1 MLKVL
6 LGDPNARKLK
16 RYRPDVV
23 ETNLLEE
30 DIQPLSDEDLA
41 AKTGEFKQRL
51 EKGESLEDILTE
63 AFAVVRE
70 ASRRVLGMRHFDVQ
84 LIGGM
89 VLHAGQIAEMK
100 TGEGKTLVAT
110 LPTYLNALTGKGA
123 HVVTVNDYLAR
134 RDAEWMGQIHRF
146 LGLEVGLI
154 QQGMSPAER
163 KRNYA
168 CDITYGTNSEF
179 GFDYLRDNMST
190 SIEDVV
196 QRPFNFC
203 VIDEVDSIL
212 VDEARTPLIISGQVE
227 RPSEKYTRA
236 AEVADKLNPDDHY
249 EVDEKA
255 RNVLLNDEGFIL
267 AEELL
272 GVQDLFDPKDPWAHY
287 VFNAIKGKELF
298 VKDVNYIVRNGEVVI
313 VDEFTGRVMPGR
325 RWSDGLHQAIE
336 AKEHAEIQPETQTL
350 ASITYQN
357 FFLLY
362 PKLSGMTGT
371 AKTEEAEFEKIY
383 DLEVT
388 VIDTNKPSQRRDLS
402 DVVYKTES
410 GDPERIA
417 KDCLEQ
423 VRAQKP
429 VLIRSSD
436 LEKVRRIKQI
446 LDANLGNNPARIAEL
461 SFKDQSDLLG
471 WAKKP
476 GNVTLTASS
485 DVETLVKSE
494 VEDIYTIG
502 IQGKWLQIAKECQEM
517 HEQDRPV
524 LVGTT
529 SVEKSELL
537 SSLLAQIGVP
547 HNLLNAKPENVEREA
562 EIVAQ
567 AGRSDAVTIAT
578 NMAGR
583 GTDIILGG
591 NADYMAR
598 LKLREYLMP
607 RIVKPEDDDL
617 MVSVPGTK
625 GRSKSQG
632 FGDSQKKVKTWKA
645 SPDIFPTELSAET
658 DGFLKETVDFAVETY
673 GDRSLPELEAEDKV
687 AIAAEKA
694 PTDDPVVQKLREAYN
709 LILKE
714 YEEYTDDEHDK
725 VVAAGGLHVIGT
737 ERHESRRVDNQLRG
751 RAGRQGDPGSTRF
764 FLSLED
770 NLLRIFGGD
779 RVAGLMNMFR
789 VEEDMPIESGMLTR
803 SLENAQK
810 KVETYY
816 YDIRKQVFEYDEVM
830 NNQRRAIYAE
840 RRRVLEG
847 QDLKELV
854 ITYATR
860 TMDDIVEAYIN
871 PELPSEEW
879 KLPEMVDKVKEFVYL
894 LADLE
899 PSQLED
905 LSVGEIKTFLH
916 EQVRTAYDMKE
927 AQVDQAKPGLMRE
940 AERFFI
946 LQQIDTLWR
955 EHLQQMDALRETVG
969 LRGYGQK
976 DPLIEYK
983 SEGYEVFLDM
993 MTGIRRNVVYTLFQF
1008 QPQAQPQ
1015 VKASQQVG

>member
-1 MLKVL
+1 MLKNL

-16 RYRPDVV
+16 KYRPDVV
-23 ETNLLEE
+23 EINLLEE
-30 DIQPLSDEDLA
+30 DIQQLSDEALA
-41 AKTGEFKQRL
+41 GKTVEFRARL
-51 EKGESLEDILTE
+51 AKGEALDDLLPE

-89 VLHAGQIAEMK
+89 VLHDGQIAEMK

-110 LPTYLNALTGKGA
+110 LPSYLNALSGKGS

-146 LGLEVGLI
+146 LGLSVGLI

-163 KRNYA
+163 KQNYG

-179 GFDYLRDNMST
+179 GFDYLRDNMAT
-190 SIEDVV
+190 AMDDVV
-196 QRPFNFC
+196 QRPFNYC

-236 AEVADKLNPDDHY
+236 AEVGRELQADEHY

-255 RNVLLNDEGFIL
+255 RNVLLTDEGFIQ

-287 VFNAIKGKELF
+287 IFNAIKGKELF
-298 VKDVNYIVRNGEVVI
+298 TKDVNYIVRNDEIVI

-336 AKEHAEIQPETQTL
+336 AKEHVEIQPETQTL

-371 AKTEEAEFEKIY
+371 AKTEEAEFERIY
-383 DLEVT
+383 KLEVT
-388 VIDTNKPSQRRDLS
+388 IIPTNRSLARKDLS
-402 DVVYKTES
+402 DVVYKNE
-410 GDPERIA
+410 EA
-417 KDCLEQ
+417 KW
-423 VRAQKP
+423 RA
-429 VLIRSSD
+429 V
-436 LEKVRRIKQI
+436 
-446 LDANLGNNPARIAEL
+446 AE
-461 SFKDQSDLLG
+461 
-471 WAKKP
+471 
-476 GNVTLTASS
+476 
-485 DVETLVKSE
+485 
-494 VEDIYTIG
+494 
-502 IQGKWLQIAKECQEM
+502 ECAEM
-517 HEQDRPV
+517 HEAGRPV

-529 SVEKSELL
+529 SVEKSEVLSALL
-537 SSLLAQIGVP
+537 NERGVP
-547 HNLLNAKPENVEREA
+547 HNLLNAKPENVERES

-567 AGRSDAVTIAT
+567 AGRSGAVTIAT

-591 NADYMAR
+591 NAEYMAR
-598 LKLREYLMP
+598 LKVREYLMP
-607 RIVKPEDDDL
+607 RLVKPEDEDQFS
-617 MVSVPGTK
+617 VTTVPGTK
-625 GRSKSQG
+625 GRTPAQG
-632 FGDSQKKVKTWKA
+632 FAPGKKVKTWKA
-645 SPDIFPTELSAET
+645 SPDIFPIDLSPLAIDELKT
-658 DGFLKETVDFAVETY
+658 TVDFAVATY
-673 GDRSLPELEAEDKV
+673 GERSLSELQAEDKLAV
-687 AIAAEKA
+687 AAEKA
-694 PTDDPVVQKLREAYN
+694 PTDDPVIQKLRDVYN
-709 LILKE
+709 HIRHE
-714 YEEYTDDEHDK
+714 YEVFTSAEHDA
-725 VVAAGGLHVIGT
+725 VVQRGGLHVIGT
-737 ERHESRRVDNQLRG
+737 ERHESRRIDNQLRG
-751 RAGRQGDPGSTRF
+751 RAGRQGDPGSTKF
-764 FLSLED
+764 FLSLQD

-779 RVAGLMNMFR
+779 RVAGLMNAFR

-803 SLENAQK
+803 SLEGAQK

-847 QDLKELV
+847 NELKEMV
-854 ITYATR
+854 IGYAEQ
-860 TMDDIVEAYIN
+860 TMDDIVTAYIN
-871 PELPSEEW
+871 PELPPEEW
-879 KLPEMVDKVKEFVYL
+879 KLPEMVGKIKEFVYL
-894 LADLE
+894 LADLTPE
-899 PSQLED
+899 QLED
-905 LSVGEIKTFLH
+905 LSVGEIRTFLH
-916 EQVRTAYDMKE
+916 EQARIAYDMKE
-927 AQVDQAKPGLMRE
+927 AQVDQIKPGLMRE

-946 LQQIDTLWR
+946 LQQIDSLWR
-955 EHLQQMDALRETVG
+955 DHLQQMDALRETVG

-1008 QPQAQPQ
+1008 QPQPQTQ

>member
-1 MLKVL
+1 MLKNL

-16 RYRPDVV
+16 KYRPDVV
-23 ETNLLEE
+23 EINLLEE
-30 DIQPLSDEDLA
+30 EIQQLSDEALT
-41 AKTGEFKQRL
+41 AKTAEFKQRI
-51 EKGESLEDILTE
+51 EKGESLDDLLPE

-70 ASRRVLGMRHFDVQ
+70 ASKRVLGMRHFDVQ

-89 VLHAGQIAEMK
+89 VLHDGQIAEMK

-110 LPTYLNALTGKGA
+110 LPSYLNALSGKGA

-146 LGLEVGLI
+146 LGLSVGLI

-163 KRNYA
+163 KLNYG

-179 GFDYLRDNMST
+179 GFDYLRDNMAT
-190 SIEDVV
+190 AMEDVV
-196 QRPFNFC
+196 QRPFNYC

-212 VDEARTPLIISGQVE
+212 VDEARTPLIISGQVD
-227 RPSEKYTRA
+227 RPGEKYNRA
-236 AEVADKLNPDDHY
+236 AEISRELHAEEHY

-255 RNVLLNDEGFIL
+255 HNVLLTDEGFIK

-287 VFNAIKGKELF
+287 IFNAIKAKELF
-298 VKDVNYIVRNGEVVI
+298 AKDVKYIVRNDEVII

-336 AKEHAEIQPETQTL
+336 AKEHVEIQPETQTL

-371 AKTEEAEFEKIY
+371 AKTEEAEFERIY
-383 DLEVT
+383 KLEVT
-388 VIDTNKPSQRRDLS
+388 IIPTNRIAARRDLS
-402 DVVYKTES
+402 DVVYKNE
-410 GDPERIA
+410 EA
-417 KDCLEQ
+417 KWKA
-423 VRAQKP
+423 V
-429 VLIRSSD
+429 
-436 LEKVRRIKQI
+436 
-446 LDANLGNNPARIAEL
+446 AE
-461 SFKDQSDLLG
+461 
-471 WAKKP
+471 
-476 GNVTLTASS
+476 
-485 DVETLVKSE
+485 
-494 VEDIYTIG
+494 
-502 IQGKWLQIAKECQEM
+502 ECAEM
-517 HEQDRPV
+517 HEAGRPV

-529 SVEKSELL
+529 SVEKSEVLSTLL
-537 SSLLAQIGVP
+537 NERGVP
-547 HNLLNAKPENVEREA
+547 HNLLNAKPENVERES

-567 AGRSDAVTIAT
+567 AGRSGAVTIAT

-598 LKLREYLMP
+598 LKVREYLMP
-607 RIVKPEDDDL
+607 RIVKPEDEDEFS
-617 MVSVPGTK
+617 VTAVPGTK
-625 GRSKSQG
+625 GRAPAQG
-632 FGDSQKKVKTWKA
+632 FAPGKKVKTWKA
-645 SPDIFPTELSAET
+645 SPDIFPIELSADTINE
-658 DGFLKETVDFAVETY
+658 LKATVDFAVTTY
-673 GDRSLPELEAEDKV
+673 GDRSLTELQAEDKLAV
-687 AIAAEKA
+687 AAEKA
-694 PTDDPVVQKLREAYN
+694 PTDDPVIQKLRDVYN
-709 LILKE
+709 RIRHE
-714 YEEYTDDEHDK
+714 YEALTSAEHEL
-725 VVAAGGLHVIGT
+725 VIQRGGLHVIGT
-737 ERHESRRVDNQLRG
+737 ERHESRRIDNQLRG
-751 RAGRQGDPGSTRF
+751 RAGRQGDPGSTKF
-764 FLSLED
+764 FLSLQD

-779 RVAGLMNMFR
+779 RVAGLMNAFR

-803 SLENAQK
+803 SLEGAQK

-847 QDLKELV
+847 NELKEMV
-854 ITYATR
+854 IGYAEQ
-860 TMDDIVEAYIN
+860 TMDDIVNAYIN
-871 PELPSEEW
+871 PELPPEEW
-879 KLPEMVDKVKEFVYL
+879 KLPEMVGKVKEFVYL
-894 LADLE
+894 LSDLTPE
-899 PSQLED
+899 QLED
-905 LSVGEIKTFLH
+905 LSVGEIRTFLH
-916 EQVRTAYDMKE
+916 EQARIAYDIKE
-927 AQVDQAKPGLMRE
+927 AQVDQVKPGLMRE

-946 LQQIDTLWR
+946 LQQIDSLWR
-955 EHLQQMDALRETVG
+955 DHLQQMDALRETVG

-1008 QPQAQPQ
+1008 QPQPQPQ